1 MKLLPM
7 GYQSFTHALA
17 VLCHSPML
25 VIKINNQED
34 RKQLCHYHKRI
45 ALESLTAK
53 MVGDI

>member
-1 MKLLPM
+1 M

-25 VIKINNQED
+25 VIKINYQED

-45 ALESLTAK
+45 ALESLTGK